1 MNGISLMQAEDWGET
16 RGAIK
21 PQLMVFIVPGNR
33 PTVPYALVLTGS
45 LPIHELASDS

>member
-21 PQLMVFIVPGNR
+21 PQLAVFIVPGKR
-33 PTVPYALVLTGS
+33 STVRYALVLTGS
-45 LPIHELASDS
+45 FSIHGLASGS